1 MKVAVSIPDDIFEE
15 GEALARSLKSSRSK
29 IYSRALQEFASRHNP
44 DTLTREIDVAL
55 LAAGDDDSSF
65 AKEAAR
71 RIFVQTEW

>member
-44 DTLTREIDVAL
+44 DTLTREIDAAL
-55 LAAGDDDSSF
+55 MAAGDDDSAF
-65 AKEAAR
+65 VKEASR
-71 RIFVQTEW
+71 RIFSQIEW